1 MSIIDPNNS
10 LFSPP
15 SEIEAIVR
23 KIINLKD
30 ESGNFYLQKFSLAN
44 IVSLIE
50 KNKIGLLEK
59 KFKDYDRKGVDIID
73 FVRIFLNI
81 IEHTDNETLYLVI
94 ALIELFRVVSESM
107 NMAPFIK
114 CSDITN
120 FICEVLEKNVNK
132 CINGFIYC

>member
-1 MSIIDPNNS
+1 MSILDPENS
-10 LFSPP
+10 FQASP
-15 SEIEAIVR
+15 SEIEAIVS

-50 KNKIGLLEK
+50 KDKIGLLEK

-94 ALIELFRVVSESM
+94 ALIEFFRVVSESLDM
-107 NMAPFIK
+107 ISFVK

-120 FICEVLEKNVNK
+120 FICEV
-132 CINGFIYC
+132 